1 MAPSAALLRPTL
13 WQEHATI
20 AILHWFLSEVQPC
33 QPSESPALT
42 LLLKEGQYDKGG
54 RTKCAPLAGCCTF
67 LFLPAPQGYTRP
79 DQTSRLDSQWLALSL
94 PCALPLSIPSFCC
107 SLGWTVHS
115 SIPAAALSGPGDFS
129 WETRWVILPQCGKLS
144 KLRSPFPPAPPAG
157 MLPLLQVPRSTQG
170 SWEILFDQGF
180 PLPH

>member
-1 MAPSAALLRPTL
+1 MCVDVGCLVDPPSAALLRPTL
-13 WQEHATI
+13 WQEHAAI
-20 AILHWFLSEVQPC
+20 AVLHWFFSEVQPC

-54 RTKCAPLAGCCTF
+54 RTKSAPPAGCCTF

-107 SLGWTVHS
+107 SFGVDGALLNSSSCSLRPWGLQLGNTV
-115 SIPAAALSGPGDFS
+115 GG
-129 WETRWVILPQCGKLS
+129 
-144 KLRSPFPPAPPAG
+144 
-157 MLPLLQVPRSTQG
+157 
-170 SWEILFDQGF
+170 
-180 PLPH
+180 